1 MPPSRLRFHSW
12 SAALCLFDVDV
23 TRAGREHAIVVAAHT
38 GRATKTAT
46 IAGTATAATS
56 RGMIEGNMDS
66 IRILAIVL
74 GVSALLFAWMFRFE
88 TFGTSHRNRFTGATC
103 PINEECWI
111 GSRQG
116 AKQR

>member
-1 MPPSRLRFHSW
+1 VLTLLRNSGI
-12 SAALCLFDVDV
+12 DP
-23 TRAGREHAIVVAAHT
+23 
-38 GRATKTAT
+38 KP
-46 IAGTATAATS
+46 
-56 RGMIEGNMDS
+56 EGNMDS

-88 TFGTSHRNRFTGATC
+88 TLGTSHRNRFTGATC

>member
-1 MPPSRLRFHSW
+1 
-12 SAALCLFDVDV
+12 
-23 TRAGREHAIVVAAHT
+23 
-38 GRATKTAT
+38 
-46 IAGTATAATS
+46 
-56 RGMIEGNMDS
+56 MDS